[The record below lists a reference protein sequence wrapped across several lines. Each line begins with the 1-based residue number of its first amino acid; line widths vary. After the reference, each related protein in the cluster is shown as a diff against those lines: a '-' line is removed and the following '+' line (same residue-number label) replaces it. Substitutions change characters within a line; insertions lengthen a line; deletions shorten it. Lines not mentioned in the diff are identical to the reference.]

1 MKLSSRNQNSEHLFK
16 MILRCLYRCKHFAR
30 VPTNEML
37 MQYNTTTN
45 KCVAPIIFVDK
56 IRYIS
61 STSNTEESP
70 KSVFMPSKEELS
82 VPTMSETKAK
92 NSLKLGR
99 FVKTLTIQ
107 LDCTPQQAQ
116 RIFNT
121 YPSLRENLSTIEAL
135 CKLLF
140 KNGVTDNSIIEN
152 PFLLGHT
159 EKILANKL
167 LLIRTQRPRNIN
179 DFVPLLRATPT
190 RLTAIRK
197 ISMLEASHLPGGH
210 RIYYL
215 ADRLN
220 VEPKIVAK
228 HISTHLFM
236 FDLPAEQLIENLDI
250 QLKYNVASLNILRDP
265 WAFRYSPKSIIGRLA
280 RATDGY
286 KDKLM
291 PWMVRCPES
300 ILAK

>member
-1 MKLSSRNQNSEHLFK
+1 MIRSSFQRLNLLKLH
-16 MILRCLYRCKHFAR
+16 
-30 VPTNEML
+30 
-37 MQYNTTTN
+37 TTTKQVLVRSN
-45 KCVAPIIFVDK
+45 NIKAPIAFTWSPFVININFLTTTAHHAQDTPP
-56 IRYIS
+56 
-61 STSNTEESP
+61 TSPITSIAP
-70 KSVFMPSKEELS
+70 KLHK
-82 VPTMSETKAK
+82 PTTSETRAI
-92 NSLKLGR
+92 NSLKMGR
-99 FVKTLTIQ
+99 FVKTLTTQ

-121 YPSLRENLSTIEAL
+121 QPSLREKLVTIEAV

-140 KNGVTDNSIIEN
+140 KNGVTDTSIIEN

-159 EKILANKL
+159 EQVLANKL
-167 LLIRTQRPRNIN
+167 MMLKAQRPRNIN
-179 DFVPLLRATPT
+179 DVVPLLRATPT
-190 RLTAIRK
+190 RLNKIRK
-197 ISMLEASHLPGGH
+197 LCAVEAPFLPGGH

-215 ADRLN
+215 AERLHI
-220 VEPKIVAK
+220 EPRIVAK
-228 HISTHLFM
+228 HVSTHLFM

-265 WAFRYSPKSIIGRLA
+265 WAFRYSSKSIIGRLA

>member
-1 MKLSSRNQNSEHLFK
+1 MIRCIFFGKFLARTNLFVGCNGSQQKYFISQIDHRYTSTAAIPKEPSKIILFK
-16 MILRCLYRCKHFAR
+16 N
-30 VPTNEML
+30 VP
-37 MQYNTTTN
+37 
-45 KCVAPIIFVDK
+45 KP
-56 IRYIS
+56 
-61 STSNTEESP
+61 P
-70 KSVFMPSKEELS
+70 K
-82 VPTMSETKAK
+82 PTMAETKAK
-92 NSLKLGR
+92 NTLKLGR
-99 FVKTLTIQ
+99 FVKTLTTQ

-121 YPSLRENLSTIEAL
+121 QPSLRENIATIESV
-135 CKLLF
+135 CKLLS
-140 KNGVTDNSIIEN
+140 KYGVTDASIIEN
-152 PFLLGHT
+152 PFLLGHS
-159 EKILANKL
+159 EKILDQKL
-167 LLIRTQRPRNIN
+167 LLLKTQRPRNIN

-190 RLTAIRK
+190 RLNKIRK
-197 ISMLEASHLPGGH
+197 LSALEAPFLPGGH

-215 ADRLN
+215 AERLS
-220 VEPKIVAK
+220 VEPRIVAK

-265 WAFRYSPKSIIGRLA
+265 WAFRYSSTSIIGRLA
-280 RATDGY
+280 RATEGH